1 MDGTLHPIS
10 FYEITTLG
18 LDFSGFIGPLA
29 FMILKRSH
37 QGYNVPQD
45 VKVKIECSVHIK
57 RRPWVRYH
65 R

>member
-18 LDFSGFIGPLA
+18 LDFSGFFGPLA

-37 QGYNVPQD
+37 QGYNPPVD
-45 VKVKIECSVHIK
+45 LHWFFEISSVTG
-57 RRPWVRYH
+57 
-65 R
+65 